1 MAFAR
6 NIRVVVIFNKVDISD
21 EIAHSI
27 SSLNYTDNSKNAIDD
42 LELELEN
49 LDYRW
54 LKEWYPDE
62 NAQLLVGI
70 HEELENE
77 TNFFDLGTFYVDE
90 PTFEN
95 NRLNLKC
102 LALPLDQNIRDQKNS
117 VAWERITLKELVTQ
131 IANKHEM
138 NAEIYAD
145 NEFFERLDQNQEADL
160 AFINRV
166 VKETGLNMKVSDDK
180 IIIFDDEEMEKN
192 DTIEIFNIN
201 DERIRS
207 FSLKKKN
214 KEIYDNVEV
223 SYYDPDKK
231 KVIKEIITKKELE
244 KRNQVTT
251 ESSEE
256 KSSENKKSKNS
267 SKSSKN
273 KKSSK
278 KVKSKKK

>member
-1 MAFAR
+1 MTFAR

-70 HEELENE
+70 HEEKENE
-77 TNFFDLGTFYVDE
+77 TNFLDLGTFYVDE

-138 NAEIYAD
+138 NAEIYAE
-145 NEFFERLDQNQEADL
+145 NEFFERLDQNQETDL

-192 DTIEIFNIN
+192 DTVEIFNIN

-256 KSSENKKSKNS
+256 KSSENKKTKNS

>member
-6 NIRVVVIFNKVDISD
+6 NIRVIVIFNKVDISD

-70 HEELENE
+70 HEEKENE
-77 TNFFDLGTFYVDE
+77 TNFLDLGTFYVDE

-145 NEFFERLDQNQEADL
+145 NEFFERLDQNQETDL

-192 DTIEIFNIN
+192 ETIDIFNVR

-207 FSLKKKN
+207 FTLKKKN
-214 KEIYDNVEV
+214 KGIYDKVEV
-223 SYYDPDKK
+223 SYYDPDRK
-231 KVIKEIITKKELE
+231 KVVREIITKQELE

-256 KSSENKKSKNS
+256 KSSENKKPKNS

>member
-1 MAFAR
+1 VAFAR

-77 TNFFDLGTFYVDE
+77 TNFLDLGTFYVDE

-145 NEFFERLDQNQEADL
+145 NEFFERLDQNQETDL

-192 DTIEIFNIN
+192 DTVEIFNIN

-214 KEIYDNVEV
+214 KEIYDKVEV

-256 KSSENKKSKNS
+256 KSSENKKSKNNN
-267 SKSSKN
+267 KSSKN

>member
-6 NIRVVVIFNKVDISD
+6 NIRVIVIFNKVDISD

-70 HEELENE
+70 HEEKENE
-77 TNFFDLGTFYVDE
+77 TNFLDLGTFYVDE

-131 IANKHEM
+131 IASKHEM

-145 NEFFERLDQNQEADL
+145 NEFFGRLDQNQETDL
-160 AFINRV
+160 AFINRI

-278 KVKSKKK
+278 KIKSKKK